1 MSYEGYS
8 QCICSNGHY
17 FEHDAYCDG
26 FCPYCGLG
34 SSWDNS
40 VDQTNGEAYGEI
52 PLNLLKNKFLIK
64 ERAGAPL
71 VFKIPSEKEVR
82 NLRYYRPDGV
92 NLVKIKPDPV

>member
-64 ERAGAPL
+64 ERAIYAIIDRMAL
-71 VFKIPSEKEVR
+71 TWLKLNQIPSR
-82 NLRYYRPDGV
+82 Q
-92 NLVKIKPDPV
+92 